1 MACALV
7 ALDSTSGCPDNEGG
21 LQHTYVTKLSDITA
35 ITVVSNAI
43 SAITMASTGL
53 IKKLVYDK
61 NETSYF
67 NQVGERTNETGALKY
82 AAEAF
87 LSFGGMSTTYKTFAD
102 DMGDCC
108 KLVFLHVLANGNIVV
123 QGLEIDSGAT
133 GGFTGTKVRDT
144 KVVPSQQGGTAAE
157 ESRLEILVRGRS
169 KKLAPFTTLT
179 QAAIEAL

>member
-21 LQHTYVTKLSDITA
+21 LQHSYVCKLSDITA
-35 ITVVSNAI
+35 VTVTSGVI
-43 SAITMASTGL
+43 SAVTMSTTGL
-53 IKKLVYDK
+53 FKKLVYDK

-82 AAEAF
+82 AAEA
-87 LSFGGMSTTYKTFAD
+87 LLTFGGMSSTYKSFAD

-108 KLVFLHVLANGNIVV
+108 KLVFFHVLTNGAIVI
-123 QGLEIDSGAT
+123 QGIEIDTGASGN
-133 GGFTGTKVRDT
+133 FTGTKVRDT

-157 ESRLEILVRGRS
+157 EARLEILVRGRS
-169 KKLAPFTTLT
+169 KKLAPFTSLT

>member
-21 LQHTYVTKLSDITA
+21 LQHSYACKLSDITA
-35 ITVVSNAI
+35 ITVTSGVI
-43 SAITMASTGL
+43 SAITMSTTGL

-67 NQVGERTNETGALKY
+67 NQVGERTNDTGALKY
-82 AAEAF
+82 SAEA
-87 LSFGGMSTTYKTFAD
+87 LMSFGGMSSTYKSFAD

-108 KLVFLHVLANGNIVV
+108 KLVFFHVLQNGSIVV
-123 QGLEIDSGAT
+123 QGIEIDTGAT
-133 GGFTGTKVRDT
+133 GNLTGTKVRDT
-144 KVVPSQQGGTAAE
+144 KITPTQNSGTSAE
-157 ESRLEILVRGRS
+157 EAALQIIVRGRS
-169 KKLAPFTTLT
+169 KKMAPFTSLT

>member
-21 LQHTYVTKLSDITA
+21 LQHSYVCKLSDITA
-35 ITVVSNAI
+35 ITVTSGVI
-43 SAITMASTGL
+43 SAITMSTTGL

-67 NQVGERTNETGALKY
+67 NQVGERTNDTGALKY
-82 AAEAF
+82 SAEA
-87 LSFGGMSTTYKTFAD
+87 LMSFGGMSSTYKSFAD

-108 KLVFLHVLANGNIVV
+108 KLVFFHVLQNGSIVV
-123 QGLEIDSGAT
+123 QGIEIDTGAT
-133 GGFTGTKVRDT
+133 GNFTGTKVRDT
-144 KVVPSQQGGTAAE
+144 KITPTQNSGTSAE
-157 ESRLEILVRGRS
+157 EAALQIIVRGRS
-169 KKLAPFTTLT
+169 KKMAPFTSLT